1 MVTLFVGKENA
12 GASGLRNA
20 DEPVQAEPCE
30 VRKALPASWFETMRR
45 ITVEASI
52 LAIFAVL
59 VLRGI
64 DIAMHG

>member
-1 MVTLFVGKENA
+1 
-12 GASGLRNA
+12 
-20 DEPVQAEPCE
+20 
-30 VRKALPASWFETMRR
+30 MRR